1 MSGISAPTRS
11 YDFLEELF
19 QALSIATPENRNE
32 VAVQVSAFLNG
43 PIIEHD
49 APVQF
54 FSQLKKAIKDKKTSA
69 NALSAVAYIA
79 NEANLSPSVEPYI
92 VELLPEIC
100 TKAGVK
106 DKDKDKQGITA
117 TAMIAI
123 AKAIN
128 PITIKAVLPHFTH
141 SLATTSKWQEKVA
154 VLAAISALVDSAY
167 D

>member
-1 MSGISAPTRS
+1 MSGISAPSRS
-11 YDFLEELF
+11 YDSLEGLL
-19 QALSIATPENRNE
+19 QALSIATLESRNE

-69 NALSAVAYIA
+69 NALSAVAYIT
-79 NEANLSPSVEPYI
+79 NEAILSPSVEIYI

-100 TKAGVK
+100 TKAGDK

-117 TAMIAI
+117 TAMIAV

-128 PITIKAVLPHFTH
+128 PVAIKAVLPHFTT
-141 SLATTSKWQEKVA
+141 SLATTSMWQGKVA
-154 VLAAISALVDSAY
+154 MSALVDSAY